1 MKRSKRWLAVAVWLA
16 FVWWIPVVLAQPG
29 SVAPSSSAARV
40 AAVSPAAVK
49 PTVAA
54 APIARAN
61 PPAAVAGVQTAA
73 FTIRANDHPVD
84 TALGQRLFDQAV
96 DGSRV
101 DPFNW
106 AVHVYKS
113 QHRIELYYKNQLF
126 KTYHAVFG
134 RGRLAG
140 AKAWEGDS
148 RTPEGAYLIIAKHR
162 SPRFRWFLKLNY
174 PNATDEARFAELRAS
189 HTIPMRSREGSLV
202 GIHGTDS
209 PILNIQDVNWTLGC
223 ISVDNSDISEIAR
236 LLPVGTLV
244 VINP

>member
-1 MKRSKRWLAVAVWLA
+1 MKRSKRWLAVAGLWLA
-16 FVWWIPVVLAQPG
+16 FVWWIPFGLAQTG
-29 SVAPSSSAARV
+29 TVAPSSAAARGAGIAPATATPPSGA
-40 AAVSPAAVK
+40 AAVPAA
-49 PTVAA
+49 AA
-54 APIARAN
+54 T
-61 PPAAVAGVQTAA
+61 VAGVQSAA
-73 FTIRANDHPVD
+73 FIVRPNDHPDD
-84 TALGQRLFDQAV
+84 TALGQRLFEQAV

-126 KTYHAVFG
+126 RTYHAVFG

-140 AKAWEGDS
+140 PKAWEGDS

-189 HTIPMRSREGSLV
+189 HTIPIRSREGSLV

-209 PILNIQDVNWTLGC
+209 PILNLEDVNWTLGC
-223 ISVDNSDISEIAR
+223 ISLDNNDIAEMAR

>member
-1 MKRSKRWLAVAVWLA
+1 MKRSKRWLAVAGLWLA
-16 FVWWIPVVLAQPG
+16 FVWWIPFGLAQT
-29 SVAPSSSAARV
+29 SRVAPITPAAATQPSGA
-40 AAVSPAAVK
+40 AAVPA
-49 PTVAA
+49 VASTA
-54 APIARAN
+54 
-61 PPAAVAGVQTAA
+61 AGVQSAA
-73 FTIRANDHPVD
+73 FMVRPNDHPVD

-96 DGSRV
+96 DGSRI

-134 RGRLAG
+134 RGLGG

-162 SPRFRWFLKLNY
+162 SLRFRWFLKLNY

-223 ISVDNSDISEIAR
+223 ISVDNSDITEMAR

>member
-1 MKRSKRWLAVAVWLA
+1 MKRSKRWLAVAGLWLA
-16 FVWWIPVVLAQPG
+16 FVWWIPFGLAQTG
-29 SVAPSSSAARV
+29 KVAPAS
-40 AAVSPAAVK
+40 
-49 PTVAA
+49 AA
-54 APIARAN
+54 APAA
-61 PPAAVAGVQTAA
+61 PPAATQPSGAAAVPAAAPKVAGVQSAA
-73 FTIRANDHPVD
+73 FIVQPSDHPGD

-96 DGSRV
+96 DGSRI

-113 QHRIELYYKNQLF
+113 QHRIELYYENQLF
-126 KTYHAVFG
+126 RTYHAVFG
-134 RGRLAG
+134 RGLAG

-162 SPRFRWFLKLNY
+162 SLRFRWFLRLNY

-189 HTIPMRSREGSLV
+189 HTIPLRSREGSMV

-209 PILNIQDVNWTLGC
+209 PILNFQDVNWTLGC
-223 ISVDNSDISEIAR
+223 ISVDNNDIAEMAR

>member
-1 MKRSKRWLAVAVWLA
+1 MKRSKRWLAVAGLWLA
-16 FVWWIPVVLAQPG
+16 FVWWIPFGLAQT
-29 SVAPSSSAARV
+29 SRV
-40 AAVSPAAVK
+40 
-49 PTVAA
+49 
-54 APIARAN
+54 APIAPATATQPGGAAAV
-61 PPAAVAGVQTAA
+61 PPAAPAAAGVQSAA
-73 FTIRANDHPVD
+73 FIVRPNDHPAD

-96 DGSRV
+96 DGSRI

-113 QHRIELYYKNQLF
+113 QHRIELYYENQLF

-134 RGRLAG
+134 RGLAG

-162 SPRFRWFLKLNY
+162 SLRFRWFLKLNY

-223 ISVDNSDISEIAR
+223 ISVDNSDITEMAR